1 MCQFTEKAIRSFA
14 HWHISTFVFLWP
26 DFSTKPGKSFYMT
39 NRKIVAG
46 VLTGIAAG
54 VAISLFLYTKKGKQT
69 GKTLWKKGSRLT
81 DDIKGKFNDFI
92 DQVQDKAKGI
102 LK

>member
-1 MCQFTEKAIRSFA
+1 
-14 HWHISTFVFLWP
+14 
-26 DFSTKPGKSFYMT
+26 MT

-54 VAISLFLYTKKGKQT
+54 VAISLLLNTKKGGDA

-81 DDIKGKFNDFI
+81 DDLKGKFNDFI
-92 DQVQDKAKGI
+92 DQVQDKARGI